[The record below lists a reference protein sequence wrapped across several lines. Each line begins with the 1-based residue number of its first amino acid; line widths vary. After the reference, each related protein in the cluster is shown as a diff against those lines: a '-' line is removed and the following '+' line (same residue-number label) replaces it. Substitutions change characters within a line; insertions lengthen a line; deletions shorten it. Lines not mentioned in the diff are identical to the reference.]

1 MINCI
6 DVIITFIECFICYK
20 TLEAFFEN
28 NCNKKKYYILKYL
41 HLLLMTVLITIVN
54 NISVYFVMI
63 LPFLVVILMS
73 IGFYI
78 INNEVHFL
86 KVFTVVNLYYLLILT
101 LDLFMLFLLGI
112 ILKKPHIGN
121 IIGTGGGHYE
131 RIVFIVTMKMILII
145 VYFLLLRNIHNIKIY
160 FEEYHR
166 ELFVISIILY
176 VSVVCYQKI
185 AFMKIEDNILGNWI
199 SFLITLILISVILGL
214 RSKYQGLL
222 MRENSMK
229 LENQLLQKN
238 FSNLDESILEISK
251 KVHNTNAILTII
263 QQYLE
268 DYKVEEAIEYI
279 KKQRNELTYSKLKI
293 WTENKLINYILN
305 DKISQAQSRGI
316 IVEEDIALS
325 NINIRDEDLYIII
338 ENIMDNA
345 IEACNRIE
353 KGEKWIHIWI
363 GTINNMLI
371 IKTANSSDNE
381 TISIKNGKL
390 ITSKENKYIH
400 GLGLKIVR
408 EKVEF
413 YNGHMD
419 FDILPNEFRMNIG
432 LFF

>member
-166 ELFVISIILY
+166 ELL
-176 VSVVCYQKI
+176 
-185 AFMKIEDNILGNWI
+185 
-199 SFLITLILISVILGL
+199 
-214 RSKYQGLL
+214 
-222 MRENSMK
+222 
-229 LENQLLQKN
+229 
-238 FSNLDESILEISK
+238 
-251 KVHNTNAILTII
+251 
-263 QQYLE
+263 
-268 DYKVEEAIEYI
+268 
-279 KKQRNELTYSKLKI
+279 
-293 WTENKLINYILN
+293 
-305 DKISQAQSRGI
+305 
-316 IVEEDIALS
+316 
-325 NINIRDEDLYIII
+325 
-338 ENIMDNA
+338 
-345 IEACNRIE
+345 
-353 KGEKWIHIWI
+353 
-363 GTINNMLI
+363 
-371 IKTANSSDNE
+371 
-381 TISIKNGKL
+381 
-390 ITSKENKYIH
+390 
-400 GLGLKIVR
+400 
-408 EKVEF
+408 
-413 YNGHMD
+413 
-419 FDILPNEFRMNIG
+419 
-432 LFF
+432 